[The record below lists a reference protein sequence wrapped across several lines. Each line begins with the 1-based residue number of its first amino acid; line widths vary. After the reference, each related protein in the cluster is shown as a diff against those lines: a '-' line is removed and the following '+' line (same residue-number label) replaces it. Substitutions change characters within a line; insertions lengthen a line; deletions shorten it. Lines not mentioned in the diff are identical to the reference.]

1 MIWRWLFGSGDD
13 DEEIVNEDGNWLIKD
28 NSGNTREADKDD
40 QERAFKFE
48 NNRGTAESK
57 GWKEPKPE
65 NIDDQD
71 WWC

>member
-57 GWKEPKPE
+57 G
-65 NIDDQD
+65 
-71 WWC
+71 